1 MAEPTPQPTG
11 STTAS
16 TLTQGPDGM
25 ELAIRL
31 FRLIANGARMIM
43 GDLIKLKW
51 GIVFLAVGK
60 F

>member
-1 MAEPTPQPTG
+1 
-11 STTAS
+11 
-16 TLTQGPDGM
+16 M

-51 GIVFLAVGK
+51 GIVFLAVRK